1 MVDQLL
7 GGLFGTQDQDD
18 EPTRRKRAHDFVDR
32 HERGAHDQMSDAEV
46 LQNYRAATAK
56 LSPEE
61 YRQVTSDALRQL
73 SPEQRR
79 ELKRY
84 MRQQGRGRVDLPDN
98 DDDDSPEV
106 IAQAAQQAEQEHQG
120 AGGLLGFLG
129 LGKSE
134 PSTAQ
139 ATPEQPKE
147 GGIDAMISNPLVKI
161 AVAGIAAMA
170 AKKLTEPKG

>member
-7 GGLFGTQDQDD
+7 SGLFGATDQDD
-18 EPTRRKRAHDFVDR
+18 AQTRQQKARDFVDR
-32 HERGAHDQMSDAEV
+32 FERGAHDQMSDAEV

-56 LSPEE
+56 LSPDE
-61 YRQVTSDALRQL
+61 YRQVTAEALRKMDPQ
-73 SPEQRR
+73 QRR

-84 MRQQGRGRVDLPDN
+84 MRQQARGRVDLPD

-106 IAQAAQQAEQEHQG
+106 IAQAAQKAEQEHQG

-129 LGKSE
+129 LGGDKPDSA
-134 PSTAQ
+134 PTAQ
-139 ATPEQPKE
+139 KPQE
-147 GGIDAMISNPLVKI
+147 GGIDAMIQNPLVKV

-170 AKKLTEPKG
+170 AKKLTEPNR

>member
-7 GGLFGTQDQDD
+7 GGLFGAQDDDD
-18 EPTRRKRAHDFVDR
+18 EPVRRQRAKDFVDR

-46 LQNYRAATAK
+46 LQNYRAATSK
-56 LSPEE
+56 LSPAE
-61 YRQVTSDALRQL
+61 YEQVTADALRQM
-73 SPEQRR
+73 PKEQRR

-84 MRQQGRGRVDLPDN
+84 MRQQGRGQVDLPD

-106 IAQAAQQAEQEHQG
+106 MARAAQQAEQQQDG
-120 AGGLLGFLG
+120 GGLLGFLG

-134 PSTAQ
+134 PASGSAPSKQ
-139 ATPEQPKE
+139 QE
-147 GGIDAMISNPLVKI
+147 GGIDAMISNPLVKV

-170 AKKLTEPKG
+170 AKKLTEPRG